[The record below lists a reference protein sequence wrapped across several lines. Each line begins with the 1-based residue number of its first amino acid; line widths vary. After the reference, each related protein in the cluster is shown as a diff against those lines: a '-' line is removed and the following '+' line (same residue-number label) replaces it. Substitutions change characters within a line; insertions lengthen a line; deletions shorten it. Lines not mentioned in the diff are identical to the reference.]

1 MIRHLPASLRGL
13 MLAGFAAAYMS
24 TIGTHINLGA
34 SYLINDFYRR
44 FVNRDAGERHYV
56 RASRLATIVVTLL
69 AAVATYFMSSIEVA
83 WKFLIS
89 IGAGA
94 GLVFMLRWFW
104 WRINAWSE
112 ISAMSAAAISS
123 LLLQSHVASGIVER
137 LRGVDPRLS
146 VGPLNASDPHG
157 FAWLMILTTAVTTA
171 TWLIVT
177 FLTPPEPADKLR
189 EFYQHVRPAAP
200 GWRAV
205 AGLERQPARQSLLWS
220 AADWIAGCGLIYSSL
235 FGIGSLIFGHA
246 QRGIVLLVTAAGCAL
261 FIFWDLGRRGWDVL
275 SGEQ

>member
-1 MIRHLPASLRGL
+1 
-13 MLAGFAAAYMS
+13 MS

-34 SYLINDFYRR
+34 SYMVNDFYRR
-44 FVNRDAGERHYV
+44 FVKRDANERHYV

-69 AAVATYFMSSIEVA
+69 AAIATYFMSSIEVA

-112 ISAMSAAAISS
+112 ISAMSAAGISS
-123 LLLQSHVASGIVER
+123 LLLQSRAATGLVER
-137 LRGVDPRLS
+137 LRALDARLPA
-146 VGPLNASDPHG
+146 GPLNASDPHG
-157 FAWLMILTTAVTTA
+157 FAWLMILTTAITTV

-177 FLTPPEPADKLR
+177 FLTPPEPSAKLR
-189 EFYQHVRPAAP
+189 EFYERVRPATA

-205 AGLERQPARQSLLWS
+205 VGSSNSQQDKACCGPPPTGSQDAGSSTARCS
-220 AADWIAGCGLIYSSL
+220 ASATSSSDMWAEESACL
-235 FGIGSLIFGHA
+235 
-246 QRGIVLLVTAAGCAL
+246 TAAALCAT
-261 FIFWDLGRRGWDVL
+261 FIFWDLGRRGWDAL
-275 SGEQ
+275 SGER